1 MDAKS
6 ILFAVVVLLSGSAL
20 YHIKYMALVSVVYSN
35 LDCHGL
41 AICHLSKFPEVSEHQ
56 CSHL

>member
-1 MDAKS
+1 MGAKS

-35 LDCHGL
+35 LDCDGL
-41 AICHLSKFPEVSEHQ
+41 AICHLSKFLEVSEH
-56 CSHL
+56 